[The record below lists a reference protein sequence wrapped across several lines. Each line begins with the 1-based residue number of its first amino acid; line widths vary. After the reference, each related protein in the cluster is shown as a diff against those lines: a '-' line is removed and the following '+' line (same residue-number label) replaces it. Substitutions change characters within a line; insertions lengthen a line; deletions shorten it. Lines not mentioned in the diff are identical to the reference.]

1 MCAITQVDLF
11 NCLCCAGEKISPLE
25 VDAVLLAH
33 PSVSQAV
40 AFAAPDS
47 KYGEEVPFWAI
58 AMSFLLK
65 LLDEREFFNSYLQ
78 VNAAIV
84 LSEGA
89 FATEEDLI
97 EFCKKN
103 LAAFKI
109 PKKIFFSK
117 DVPRTP
123 TGKIQRRI
131 VAEHFL
137 SYKGS

>member
-1 MCAITQVDLF
+1 M
-11 NCLCCAGEKISPLE
+11 
-25 VDAVLLAH
+25 
-33 PSVSQAV
+33 
-40 AFAAPDS
+40 
-47 KYGEEVPFWAI
+47 
-58 AMSFLLK
+58 
-65 LLDEREFFNSYLQ
+65 
-78 VNAAIV
+78 NAAIV
-84 LSEGA
+84 LHEGA
-89 FATEEDLI
+89 LATEDDVK

-137 SYKGS
+137 STSKASDK